1 MAGLGSLFIDLLAR
15 TGKFETDIGRAARL
29 AERRSRDMQRSFDR
43 LGQRIGAALG
53 AYASVQAVQSIIRIS
68 DQYTQLRGRLALVTE
83 GTQELGK
90 VQAELFNIAQ
100 RTRTEMSGVADLYV
114 KLAQSGR
121 ELGASQQELLQ
132 FTEGVGNALTVSG
145 ASAQQASGALLQL
158 SQALA
163 GGTVRAEEFN
173 SMMEGAPEILRT
185 VAANM
190 EGMDG
195 SIGKLRQAV
204 LKGKVSSEEFFEAF
218 LKGTEDLSKRA
229 QAMPVTVG
237 QAFTRMQNNINQA
250 IGDVNMT
257 PLVDEITKLS
267 DQISDPEFQQGFAS
281 FVSGI
286 IKLSAVSIGAVAEIG
301 NVAKFVGE
309 AAAARLH
316 GVASDDIVRLE
327 DLLEKLKEFRS
338 LGVLHPDFLDRGRFF
353 GPNGV
358 IEWYSDADLD
368 RAITEIQQKIK
379 RFYDGNN
386 AGPIIT
392 APGTNDISGDRPPPP
407 PSEEFLKLSDKLKEQ
422 IALYGKVGKAA
433 EVAYQIQSGAL
444 DELSKSEQQQLLALA
459 RRYDAIVKVEDAKK
473 KSSEEQ
479 KKAEEEI
486 RKMIAAAEEQ
496 IATFGKGEA
505 AVVAYRLAHSE
516 LSKAFPESA
525 AASEEMG
532 KKIDD
537 LIAKM
542 EGMDTSAI
550 SAARSLTDLAEN
562 AQKKAADS
570 SENLKQKLIDVTL
583 QLEIMKE
590 AADGAAEAISEFA
603 SKNSESLDQGLE
615 SFEKDFEKRFLK
627 TADMMT
633 VFQEQ
638 AARNTQD
645 IIADALVN
653 GFEDGADGILK
664 SFGDMI
670 VKLTAQA
677 VAADIAKRL
686 FGDPSVS
693 GDGWVGIAMK
703 AAGAFF
709 GGGRAIGGP
718 VLAGT
723 TYRINEREPE
733 FFRPRVGGNV
743 IPLSK
748 MNMGG
753 GMVVNQNFSVRSE
766 TGERVSRST
775 EQQIAAA
782 ASRGMAVASRR
793 NN

>member
-15 TGKFETDIGRAARL
+15 TGKFETDIGRAARV

-68 DQYTQLRGRLALVTE
+68 DQYTQLRGRLALVTD
-83 GTQELGK
+83 GTEELGK
-90 VQAELFNIAQ
+90 VQQELFNIAQ

-121 ELGASQQELLQ
+121 ELGASQQDLLR
-132 FTEGVGNALTVSG
+132 FTEGIGNALTVSG
-145 ASAQQASGALLQL
+145 SSAQAASGALQQL
-158 SQALA
+158 SQALS
-163 GGTVRAEEFN
+163 GTKIQAEEFN
-173 SMMEGAPEILRT
+173 SINDGAPEILRA
-185 VAANM
+185 VARNID
-190 EGMDG
+190 GLDG
-195 SIGKLRQAV
+195 SIGKLRIAV
-204 LKGKVSSEEFFEAF
+204 KSGKVTSRDFFEAF
-218 LKGTEDLSKRA
+218 LKDTDSLAAKA
-229 QAMPVTVG
+229 QSMPVTVG

-250 IGDVNMT
+250 IAGVNMT
-257 PLVDEITKLS
+257 PIVDSINQLS
-267 DQISDPEFQQGFAS
+267 DLISDPTFQQGFAA

-286 IKLSAVSIGAVAEIG
+286 IQVTGKSAGLIAETA
-301 NVAKFVGE
+301 NVARFVGE
-309 AAAARLH
+309 SVAARIQ
-316 GVASDDIVRLE
+316 GVAADDIVRLE
-327 DLLEKLKEFRS
+327 DLLAQMQEFRS
-338 LGVLHPDFLDRGRFF
+338 LGILHPDFLNRGRVF
-353 GPNGV
+353 GKNGF
-358 IEWYSDADLD
+358 IEWYSDEDLD
-368 RAITEIQQKIK
+368 NSIADIEQKIK
-379 RFYDGNN
+379 AFYERG
-386 AGPIIT
+386 A
-392 APGTNDISGDRPPPP
+392 SRPPLLAAGAGSGSGSNTPTE
-407 PSEEFLKLSDKLKEQ
+407 PSEEFVKLSDKLKEQ

-433 EVAYQIQSGAL
+433 EIAYQIQSGAL

-525 AASEEMG
+525 AASAEMG
-532 KKIDD
+532 KEIDD

-542 EGMDTSAI
+542 EGMDASSI

-570 SENLKQKLIDVTL
+570 SENLKQKLIDITL
-583 QLEIMKE
+583 QLEIMTE
-590 AADGAAEAISEFA
+590 AANGAAEAVSDFA
-603 SKNSESLDQGLE
+603 SRNSESLDQGLE
-615 SFEKDFEKRFLK
+615 SFEKDFEKRFLDGLDAL
-627 TADMMT
+627 TI
-633 VFQEQ
+633 FQEQ

-645 IIADALVN
+645 IIADTLVS
-653 GFEDGADGILK
+653 GFDQGLDGVVK
-664 SFGDMI
+664 SFGEMI
-670 VKLTAQA
+670 KKLIAQA

-686 FGDPSVS
+686 FGAA
-693 GDGWVGIAMK
+693 GGGTGGGWISM
-703 AAGAFF
+703 AAGALGF
-709 GGGRAIGGP
+709 GGARAIGGP
-718 VLAGT
+718 VLAGMN
-723 TYRINEREPE
+723 YRVNEREPE
-733 FFRPRVGGNV
+733 FFRPRVGGDI

-748 MNMGG
+748 MPNMGG
-753 GMVVNQNFSVRSE
+753 GMVVNQNFSVRAES
-766 TGERVSRST
+766 GERVSRST

-782 ASRGMAVASRR
+782 ASRGMAMASRR